1 MFGRD
6 RMYEALNISAITDL
20 LDTYNTNPAIFG
32 GTSIPEKF
40 KDDKVINYFNSGV
53 YDATTAYNEYT
64 FTVNCRAPT
73 DYESVKI
80 AKSVIDNLNETA
92 VTDGRLYCSLLAT
105 IPPFDETD
113 LYNTPVTVIMKS
125 K

>member
-6 RMYEALNISAITDL
+6 RMYTALNITPISAL
-20 LDTYNTNPAIFG
+20 LSTYGDDPAIFG
-32 GTSIPEKF
+32 GTRIPESF
-40 KDDKVINYFNSGV
+40 KDDYVINYYNSGV
-53 YDATTAYNEYT
+53 YDATTSYNEYT

-73 DYESVKI
+73 DYESVEI
-80 AKSVIDNLNETA
+80 AKAVIDNLNETA
-92 VTDGRLYCSLLAT
+92 VNDGRLYCSLLAT
-105 IPPFDETD
+105 IPPFDKTD

>member
-6 RMYEALNISAITDL
+6 RLYNALNISNISDL
-20 LDTYNTNPAIFG
+20 LSTYGGEPAIFG
-32 GTSIPEKF
+32 GTIIPGSF
-40 KDDKVINYFNSGV
+40 TGDYVINFYHNGG
-53 YDATTAYNEYT
+53 YNAAAAYNEYT

-73 DYESVKI
+73 DYESVQI
-80 AKSVIDNLNETA
+80 AKAVIDNLNETA
-92 VTDGRLYCSLLAT
+92 VTDGRIYCSLLAT

>member
-1 MFGRD
+1 MFGRN
-6 RMYEALNISAITDL
+6 RMYEALNIAPITSL
-20 LDTYNTNPAIFG
+20 LSTYGGEAAIFG
-32 GTSIPEKF
+32 GTRIPESF
-40 KDDKVINYFNSGV
+40 KDDYVINYYNAGG
-53 YDATTAYNEYT
+53 YNAAAAYNEYT

-73 DYESVKI
+73 DYESVEI
-80 AKSVIDNLNETA
+80 AYAVINNLNETA

-105 IPPFDETD
+105 IPPFDKTD